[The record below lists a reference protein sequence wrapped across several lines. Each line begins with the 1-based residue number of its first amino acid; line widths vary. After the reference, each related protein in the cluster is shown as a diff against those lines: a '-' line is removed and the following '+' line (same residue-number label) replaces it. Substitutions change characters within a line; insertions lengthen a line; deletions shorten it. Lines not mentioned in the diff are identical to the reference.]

1 MKKEINVKIGC
12 RLKKIRYDNGLT
24 QEQMAEKMEMS
35 LNYYGQIERGESGI
49 SLEKVLFLYENMDI
63 EPTYLLTGQQKLDL
77 SFEGILKECPKR
89 KRYDMER
96 LIQYA
101 LNLAIKD
108 DDKNDH

>member
-1 MKKEINVKIGC
+1 MKKDININIGL
-12 RLKKIRYDNGLT
+12 RLKKYRYDNGLT
-24 QEQMAEKMEMS
+24 QEQMAEQMEMS

-49 SLEKVLFLYENMDI
+49 SIEKVLLLYENMNI

-77 SFEGILKECPKR
+77 SFEGILKECPKK

-108 DDKNDH
+108 DE

>member
-1 MKKEINVKIGC
+1 MKKEINVNIGL
-12 RLKKIRYDNGLT
+12 RLKKYRYDKGLT

-49 SLEKVLFLYENMDI
+49 SLEKILLLYENMNI
-63 EPTYLLTGQQKLDL
+63 EPTYLLTGEQKLDI
-77 SFEGILKECPKR
+77 SFEGILKHCPKK

-101 LNLAIKD
+101 MNLAMKD
-108 DDKNDH
+108 DEKYDH

>member
-1 MKKEINVKIGC
+1 MKKEININVGI
-12 RLKKIRYDNGLT
+12 RLKKYRLENGMT

-35 LNYYGQIERGESGI
+35 LNYYGQIERGECGI
-49 SLEKVLFLYENMDI
+49 SLEKVLFLYENLNI
-63 EPTYLLTGQQKLDL
+63 EPTYLLTGQQKLEV
-77 SFEGILKECPKR
+77 SFEGILKECPKN

-108 DDKNDH
+108 DE